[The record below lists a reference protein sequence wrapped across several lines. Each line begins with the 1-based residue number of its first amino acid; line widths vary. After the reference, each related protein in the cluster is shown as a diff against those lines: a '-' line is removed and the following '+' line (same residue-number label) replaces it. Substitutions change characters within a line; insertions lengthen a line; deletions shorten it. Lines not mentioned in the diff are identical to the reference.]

1 MSLRALYILVS
12 DYPNCCLF
20 SRKFPTIEN
29 RLKSK
34 MKDDYCPIRSNDK
47 IIIRSFFKQIIRNE
61 LLQKE
66 FKYQPY
72 TENIEIDH
80 SKFEELLK
88 EIDLK
93 FDKENFGCNSECSI
107 VTLDLDSNK
116 KLWPCLYVKK
126 YKLYAIA
133 FPNIEYDL
141 YLKILEQKENNVFQ
155 AKKAYE
161 EQDTSIIL
169 SFSLLEN
176 LLNYICEM
184 KMFEENKLHTLI
196 SNMIPF
202 GNINET
208 NFTFMCDTLNFHNQN
223 YVNKN
228 IIFCNF
234 TNNGRGS
241 RSLSSKEEKVQTPG
255 WSTVLSKNGSDKFF
269 LEIKEE
275 LKFVKFPKEGTKEKY
290 CNVLLCDILC
300 KADLGTICEIT
311 LPIKEKKF
319 NCLGN
324 LRVHPCAKIEDMN
337 ILNET
342 TRIIF
347 FPPNNKITLG
357 VSEIENLSQ
366 NKIPL
371 IASLQLKEANQNE
384 VKIYLKIKI
393 SDNAIGNFEY
403 FYITIPL
410 KHFGTIID
418 TKIMVQVG
426 EVSLINNKSSLLWD
440 LQNKVF
446 DNTIVLSGTIFFAP
460 GSKNENKKNN
470 TGKDNFNLNF
480 NVEKMI
486 KKSRNEMTSDIRDNN
501 CFCKIFFK
509 LNNFS
514 LIGFDIDKKS
524 LLFYPKISPYIEIK
538 KSFFSNEYIVWNDLS
553 FNNYEIN
560 VPEKGNIQLLKIN
573 IEEES

>member
-1 MSLRALYILVS
+1 MSLRAIYILVS

-29 RLKSK
+29 RLKSA
-34 MKDDYCPIRSNDK
+34 MKDEYTPIRNNDK
-47 IIIRSFFKQIIRNE
+47 IIIQSFFNQIIRNE
-61 LLQKE
+61 LLQEE

-72 TENIEIDH
+72 NENIEIDH
-80 SKFEELLK
+80 NKFEELVK

-93 FDKENFGCNSECSI
+93 FNLDNFKYYSECPI
-107 VTLDLDSNK
+107 VTLDIENNK
-116 KLWPCLYVKK
+116 SLWPCLYVKK

-133 FPNIEYDL
+133 FPNIDNDL
-141 YLKILEQKENNVFQ
+141 YTKILKEKEYNVYQ

-161 EQDTSIIL
+161 EQDSSILL
-169 SFSLLEN
+169 SFTLLES

-184 KMFEENKLHTLI
+184 KIFEENKLHTLI
-196 SNMIPF
+196 SNMVPF

-228 IIFCNF
+228 IIFSNF
-234 TNNGRGS
+234 INGRN
-241 RSLSSKEEKVQTPG
+241 SLSKEEKVQTPG
-255 WSTVLSKNGSDKFF
+255 WSTVLSKNGSDKFY
-269 LEIKEE
+269 LEMEEE
-275 LKFVKFPKEGTKEKY
+275 LKFVKFPKEGSKEKY
-290 CNVLLCDILC
+290 CNILLCDILC
-300 KADLGTICEIT
+300 KADLSTICEIT
-311 LPIKEKKF
+311 LPIKEKKMK
-319 NCLGN
+319 CLGN

-357 VSEIENLSQ
+357 VSEIENISQ
-366 NKIPL
+366 SKIPI

-384 VKIYLKIKI
+384 VKVYLKIKI
-393 SDNAIGNFEY
+393 AENAIGKFEY

-410 KHFGTIID
+410 KHFGTIVD

-426 EVSLINNKSSLLWD
+426 EVSLVNNKTSLLWD

-446 DNTIVLSGTIFFAP
+446 DSTIVLSGTVFFSP
-460 GSKNENKKNN
+460 KKESKIKENS
-470 TGKDNFNLNF
+470 KDNFTMNY

-486 KKSRNEMTSDIRDNN
+486 KQNKNEMTSDIRDNN

-509 LNNFS
+509 LNAYS

-538 KSFFSNEYIVWNDLS
+538 QSLYSNEYIVWNDLS

-560 VPEKGNIQLLKIN
+560 IPEKGDLQLLKIN
-573 IEEES
+573 IEEDSNK